1 MNPAPSAPPPLL
13 DARDIVRRFG
23 GITALDG
30 VSLKVSTGQI
40 VGLIGP
46 NGAGKTSFFN
56 IITGIYTAD
65 QGSVWIKGQ
74 LLPPGAHQ
82 AVSIGLARTFQNVRL
97 FRQLSVLENVMVGR
111 HVRTTTGVWGAMLG
125 TKRSQKEESAI
136 REYSMHLLSEVGL
149 DNVAYQQA
157 QTLPYGA
164 QRRLEIARALAT
176 EPCILALDEPVAG
189 MNESETASL
198 QELLQ
203 KVRSQGIAILVIE
216 HDMRMIMSLC
226 DHIVVLNYGKKIAE
240 GGADTIQKHPAV
252 IEAYLGAGNTLN
264 NMQGGK
270 HNMLGGETQGGEG
283 HAT

>member
-1 MNPAPSAPPPLL
+1 MNPAPSPPPPLL

-74 LLPPGAHQ
+74 LLPPGAHH

-240 GGADTIQKHPAV
+240 GGADIIQKHPAV

-264 NMQGGK
+264 NMQGGQI
-270 HNMLGGETQGGEG
+270 QGGEG